1 MSNAKIGVA
10 LVGGYLLGRT
20 KKAKMAIGLG
30 MFLAGKKLNLD
41 PKQLGTL
48 VANSPVLGPLNDQVR
63 KELVDATKA
72 AAGTALTQRMSGL
85 ADSLHERTA
94 ALTEGRDAAGD
105 TERVPEDEA
114 PRAGADDG
122 DQAPE
127 GEARGDAGNAEDAK
141 GAEGAVDAEGE
152 DAKPA
157 PRRRK
162 SGASTA
168 KPADSANS
176 ANSAKSA
183 TTSAAKSSAKSAKKT
198 GAAAA
203 RRPAASAS
211 RASGK
216 TAAASSRGRPA
227 ASSGR
232 KAASGARKKASG
244 AARTAADRGGSNG

>member
-94 ALTEGRDAAGD
+94 ALTEGRDAADD
-105 TERVPEDEA
+105 TERAPDDEA
-114 PRAGADDG
+114 PRAGADDEG
-122 DQAPE
+122 EAPE
-127 GEARGDAGNAEDAK
+127 GRARGDAEGAEDA
-141 GAEGAVDAEGE
+141 ADAEEE
-152 DAKPA
+152 DEEPA

-162 SGASTA
+162 SAASTA
-168 KPADSANS
+168 KPANS
-176 ANSAKSA
+176 ANSAESA

-198 GAAAA
+198 GTAAA

>member
-48 VANSPVLGPLNDQVR
+48 IANSPVLGPLNDQVR

-94 ALTEGRDAAGD
+94 ALTEGSDAAGD

-114 PRAGADDG
+114 PRAGADGEDR
-122 DQAPE
+122 APE

-141 GAEGAVDAEGE
+141 GAEGAVDAEEE

-168 KPADSANS
+168 KPADS